1 VTRISP
7 LIVSALLVVPAVGLA
22 GDKEVYR
29 IGIPKSAFRD
39 VPPSL
44 LSFAGMPFKDLMKSQ
59 TGLDG
64 DVVLDPDAMNI
75 AEQMDAG
82 KLQLGVF
89 LGHEFAW
96 ARDKH
101 PTLEP
106 IVCTVPR
113 PKEVQAFLLVRYDNK
128 AQSLGDLK
136 GCKLALA
143 TTTRD
148 HARLFLDKK
157 RSAEMT
163 GGTFCS
169 TEKAPTVHDAIN
181 KVIEGDADVTVAD
194 QAAWNYYQK
203 LYPGASENLRVLA
216 KSEVFPPT
224 VIAFKKGSL
233 DDGVIKKVRD
243 GLLTA
248 HETSKVAKLLN
259 LIKVEKFDAVP
270 AGYDESLKECL
281 KAYPA
286 PSGDK

>member
-1 VTRISP
+1 MTRIP
-7 LIVSALLVVPAVGLA
+7 LLIVSTVLLVPAISRA

-64 DVVLDPDAMNI
+64 DVVLEPEALEI
-75 AEQMDAG
+75 AEMLESG

-113 PKEVQAFLLVRYDNK
+113 PKEIQAFLLVRYDNK
-128 AQSLGDLK
+128 AQNLGDLK

-148 HARLFLDKK
+148 HARMFLEKK
-157 RSAEMT
+157 RSVEMT
-163 GGTFCS
+163 EGAFCS

-194 QAAWNYYQK
+194 QAAWNYFQK
-203 LYPGASENLRVLA
+203 LYPGASGNLRVLA

-233 DDGVIKKVRD
+233 DDAVIKKVRE

-259 LIKVEKFDAVP
+259 LIKVEKFDQVP
-270 AGYDESLKECL
+270 GGYDETLKECL

-286 PSGDK
+286 PPGVK

>member
-1 VTRISP
+1 VTRISF
-7 LIVSALLVVPAVGLA
+7 LFVSALILLPAVSQA

-64 DVVLDPDAMNI
+64 DVVLEPDALEI
-75 AEQMDAG
+75 ARMLESG

-96 ARDKH
+96 VRDKH

-113 PKEVQAFLLVRYDNK
+113 PKEIQAFLLVRYDNK
-128 AQSLGDLK
+128 AQTLADLR

-157 RSAEMT
+157 RTTEMT
-163 GGTFCS
+163 GGAFCS

-194 QAAWNYYQK
+194 QAAWNYYRK
-203 LYPGASENLRVLA
+203 LYPGASENLRVLS

-233 DDGVIKKVRD
+233 DDTVIKKVRD

-248 HETSKVAKLLN
+248 HETSKVVKLLN

-286 PSGDK
+286 PASEK

>member
-1 VTRISP
+1 VTRIS
-7 LIVSALLVVPAVGLA
+7 LLFVSAVLFVPAIGRA
-22 GDKEVYR
+22 GDREVYR

-44 LSFAGMPFKDLMKSQ
+44 VSFAGMPFKDLMKSQ
-59 TGLDG
+59 TGLEG
-64 DVVLDPDAMNI
+64 EVILDPDALNI
-75 AEQMDAG
+75 AEQLDAG

-96 ARDKH
+96 AREKH

-113 PKEVQAFLLVRYDNK
+113 PKEIQAFLLVRYDNK
-128 AQSLGDLK
+128 AQSLADLK

-157 RSAEMT
+157 RAADMT

-233 DDGVIKKVRD
+233 DDGVIKKVRE

-259 LIKVEKFDAVP
+259 LIKVEKFDSVP

-286 PSGDK
+286 PTSEK